1 MLGVT
6 HYTLVFASAHDS
18 LIHFSHMSVDH
29 YENFPVASLL
39 LPKQLRR
46 AVTDIYRFARGADDL
61 ADEGD
66 AAPSERKAAL
76 HIYREAILAIER
88 GEKPE
93 ASFEP
98 LAQTIAQ
105 HRLPTAPFLDLLS
118 AFDQDVGQM
127 RYEDYPALL
136 DYCRRSADPVGTLM
150 LYLYRT
156 TDTRSMTQSAAICSA
171 LQLVNF
177 LQDIAID
184 WQKGRIYLPL
194 EDLKHFGVTEQH
206 IAQANTDQAWSQ
218 LMQFQVDRAR
228 GLLNSGLPLGRT
240 LSGRIGLE
248 LRLIIQGGLR
258 ILEKIEHLHFDVF
271 RHRPTLR
278 AHDWV
283 VMLWRALRA

>member
-1 MLGVT
+1 
-6 HYTLVFASAHDS
+6 
-18 LIHFSHMSVDH
+18 MSVDH

-39 LPKQLRR
+39 LPKRLRR

-66 AAPSERKAAL
+66 ATPSQRRAAL
-76 HIYREAILAIER
+76 QTYREAILTIER

-105 HRLPTAPFLDLLS
+105 HHLPATPFLDLLS
-118 AFDQDVGQM
+118 AFDQDIGQT
-127 RYEDYPALL
+127 RYADYPCLL
-136 DYCRRSADPVGTLM
+136 DYCRRSANPVGTLM

-156 TDTRSMTQSAAICSA
+156 TDTHSMTQSAAICSA

-177 LQDIAID
+177 LQDVAID

-194 EDLKHFGVTEQH
+194 EDLEHFGVTEQH
-206 IAQANTDQAWSQ
+206 IAQAKADQAWCQ
-218 LMQFQVDRAR
+218 LMQFQVNRAR

-258 ILEKIEHLHFDVF
+258 ILEKIEHVRFDVF

-283 VMLWRALRA
+283 VMFWRALRA

>member
-1 MLGVT
+1 
-6 HYTLVFASAHDS
+6 
-18 LIHFSHMSVDH
+18 MSVDH

-39 LPKQLRR
+39 LPKRLRR

-66 AAPSERKAAL
+66 ATPAERRAAL
-76 HIYREAILAIER
+76 QHYREAILKIER

-98 LAQTIAQ
+98 LAQTITQ
-105 HRLPTAPFLDLLS
+105 HHLPTSPFLDLLS
-118 AFDQDVGQM
+118 AFDQDIGQT
-127 RYEDYPALL
+127 RYEDYPCLL

-177 LQDIAID
+177 LQDVAID
-184 WQKGRIYLPL
+184 WQKGRIYLPQ
-194 EDLKHFGVTEQH
+194 EDLKRFGVTEQH
-206 IAQANTDQAWSQ
+206 IAQANADQAWCR

-258 ILEKIEHLHFDVF
+258 ILEKIEHVHFDVF

-278 AHDWV
+278 THDWAL
-283 VMLWRALRA
+283 MLWRALRA

>member
-1 MLGVT
+1 
-6 HYTLVFASAHDS
+6 
-18 LIHFSHMSVDH
+18 MSVDH

-39 LPKQLRR
+39 LPKRLRR

-66 AAPSERKAAL
+66 ATPSERRAAL
-76 HIYREAILAIER
+76 QTYREAILTIER
-88 GEKPE
+88 GEQPE

-98 LAQTIAQ
+98 LARTILQ
-105 HRLPTAPFLDLLS
+105 HHLPAAPFLDLLS
-118 AFDQDVGQM
+118 AFDQDIEQT
-127 RYEDYPALL
+127 RYEDYACLL

-150 LYLYRT
+150 LHLYQT

-171 LQLVNF
+171 LQLINF
-177 LQDIAID
+177 LQDVAID

-206 IAQANTDQAWSQ
+206 IAQANADQAWCQ

-240 LSGRIGLE
+240 LSGRLGLE

-258 ILEKIEHLHFDVF
+258 ILEKIEHIHFDVF

-283 VMLWRALRA
+283 LMLWRALRA